1 VSTRYTLRRLP
12 NTRTLVSLCIVAGLA
27 GPAWAG
33 QPQDGLQRALAYTV
47 TIEGSGIYGSGVL
60 LAPEAGLVVTNQHVV
75 AEMPNPRVKFYDGTV
90 VTARVLE
97 MDRTLDLALL
107 EVPPQRRAPPVVG
120 DTDALRP
127 GDDIYAIG
135 NPRHLGFTVSRG
147 IVSYVGRP
155 LDGVRYLQTDLPIND
170 GNSGGPVVNV
180 RGELVG
186 VMSFVLK
193 HSQGLSFA
201 LPLRYAA
208 ERFAARLRPK
218 SAQR

>member
-1 VSTRYTLRRLP
+1 MA
-12 NTRTLVSLCIVAGLA
+12 NTRTLFALCILTALGSL
-27 GPAWAG
+27 GWAG
-33 QPQDGLQRALAYTV
+33 EPQDGLQRALAYTV
-47 TIEGSGIYGSGVL
+47 TLEGNGIYGSGVL
-60 LAPEAGLVVTNQHVV
+60 LSPEGGLVVTNQHVV
-75 AEMPNPRVKFYDGTV
+75 AEMPAPRVKFYDGTV

-97 MDRTLDLALL
+97 VDRVLDLALL
-107 EVPPQRRAPPVVG
+107 EVPPQKRAPPVVG
-120 DTDALRP
+120 DSDALRP

-147 IVSYVGRP
+147 IVSFVGRP

-170 GNSGGPVVNV
+170 GNSGGPVVN
-180 RGELVG
+180 RKGELVG

-208 ERFAARLRPK
+208 ERFQARLRPK